1 MSDVPFDESLSG
13 RTVAGGAGRAT
24 PCAASS
30 SALRVASARRSAAS
44 DSGGCATGMMPL
56 VTFSFPGYH
65 EGTPAQRKLA
75 RSVWGQDID
84 GLPLN
89 DVRRDGSRFPA
100 FVLLSPM
107 FETQQFRYVFTTMS
121 AAGAVYEHCED
132 PPNSAGAETPMY
144 SICPMRVVIED
155 KASGK
160 RTQQDFPRYCHLF
173 VDDPDQPAA
182 RNHTAVAFDA
192 KTATAYFRVIQYGK
206 PVPACDRGIRLK

>member
-1 MSDVPFDESLSG
+1 MKISTLSLARFG
-13 RTVAGGAGRAT
+13 LRFGLALGAVAVAGAQLANAQSPAPQKVSFPAG
-24 PCAASS
+24 
-30 SALRVASARRSAAS
+30 LKWQ
-44 DSGGCATGMMPL
+44 MMPL
-56 VTFSFPGYH
+56 VTFRFPGYH

>member
-1 MSDVPFDESLSG
+1 MKISTHSLARFG
-13 RTVAGGAGRAT
+13 LRFGLALGAVAVAGAQLANAQSPAPQKVSFPAG
-24 PCAASS
+24 
-30 SALRVASARRSAAS
+30 LKWQ
-44 DSGGCATGMMPL
+44 MMPL

-65 EGTPAQRKLA
+65 EGTPAQRQLA

-107 FETQQFRYVFTTMS
+107 FETPQFRYVFTGMS

-182 RNHTAVAFDA
+182 KNHTAVAFDA

-206 PVPACDRGIRLK
+206 HVPACDRGIRLK